1 MQTATLVTIDGRPA
15 VQFELDLPYAAKR
28 VWEAATDTQQ
38 LQQWFP
44 STLTFD
50 PFVGG
55 VVDFSGDPN
64 IKDLKG
70 IVLKFEAQRALAFTW
85 GDDELR
91 FSVEMLSLS
100 RTRFRLANL
109 LGSRKEAA
117 RNAAGWQICLGQL
130 EVLLSEGH
138 ADGPHGDAG
147 AQWQGFY
154 DAYVAA
160 GFPHGAQIPE

>member
-1 MQTATLVTIDGRPA
+1 MQRANFLTIDGRPA
-15 VQFELDLPYAAKR
+15 VQFELDLDYSAQR
-28 VWEAATDTQQ
+28 VWEAVTDTQQ

-55 VVDFSGDPN
+55 VVDFSGDPE

-70 IVLKFEAQRALAFTW
+70 IVLKLEAQRALGFTW
-85 GDDELR
+85 GDNELR
-91 FSVEMLSLS
+91 FSVEMLTLS
-100 RTRFRLANL
+100 RTRFRLSNL

-117 RNAAGWQICLGQL
+117 RNAAGWQVCLGQL
-130 EVLLSEGH
+130 EVLLSQGH

-147 AQWQGFY
+147 AHWQQIY
-154 DAYVAA
+154 EAYVAA
-160 GFPHGAQIPE
+160 GFPHGVQIPE